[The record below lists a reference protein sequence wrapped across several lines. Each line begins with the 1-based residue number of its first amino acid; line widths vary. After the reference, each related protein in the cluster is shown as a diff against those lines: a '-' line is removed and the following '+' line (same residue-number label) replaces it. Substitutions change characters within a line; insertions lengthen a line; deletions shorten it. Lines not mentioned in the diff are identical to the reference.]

1 MFARPR
7 RRIRTPLWLLIAA
20 SPEIVIGQS
29 PMSTTP
35 AVVRVS
41 TVTHLYQAIQHLQSN
56 TVLVLDAGNYVLTST
71 LHVDGSLTNIAI
83 RGATGNRDDVAL
95 LGPGIAS
102 GASGSGV
109 MDAIWVSGAVDGITI
124 ADLTIRDL
132 SGHAIVL
139 DDTTRRPRI
148 ANVHLADVAQAFVDS
163 RVDGAGG
170 GVAGGIVESST
181 LEYSSAVSAAGA
193 AALDVRGGTN
203 WIVRDNIFRNFA

>member
-83 RGATGNRDDVAL
+83 RGATGNRDDVVL
-95 LGPGIAS
+95 LGPGIAA

-139 DDTTRRPRI
+139 DDHLSQSDPEKIKWFRVLLRRTGQTI
-148 ANVHLADVAQAFVDS
+148 H
-163 RVDGAGG
+163 
-170 GVAGGIVESST
+170 
-181 LEYSSAVSAAGA
+181 
-193 AALDVRGGTN
+193 
-203 WIVRDNIFRNFA
+203 